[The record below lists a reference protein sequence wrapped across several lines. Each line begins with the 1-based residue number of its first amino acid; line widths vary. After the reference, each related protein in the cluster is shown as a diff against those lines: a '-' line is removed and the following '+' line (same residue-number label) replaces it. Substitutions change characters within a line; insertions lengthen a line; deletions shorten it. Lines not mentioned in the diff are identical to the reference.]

1 MIKIDVEGME
11 MAVLGGASVLL
22 RECQHAT
29 FLHVENNCKK
39 TSRELIEL
47 LSGYDYHLYWD
58 VRPLY
63 NPDK

>member
-11 MAVLGGASVLL
+11 IAVLTGATTLL

-39 TSRELIEL
+39 NSRQLIQL
-47 LSGYDYHLYWD
+47 LSRYDYDLFWD
-58 VRPLY
+58 VHPLY